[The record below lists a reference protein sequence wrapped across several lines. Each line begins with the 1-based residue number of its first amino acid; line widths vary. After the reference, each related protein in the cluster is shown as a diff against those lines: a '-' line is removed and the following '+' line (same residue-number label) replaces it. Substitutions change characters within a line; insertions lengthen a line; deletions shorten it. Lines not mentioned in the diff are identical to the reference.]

1 MKDWHMLI
9 VVLIVMLTP
18 FLPLILKG
26 KCPKCGKRKLE
37 TSEENTNASPNPFIA
52 YLSCTACNAKFLREK
67 SGPLQPL
74 PDDQPAESI
83 QV

>member
-18 FLPLILKG
+18 FLPFVLKG
-26 KCPKCGKRKLE
+26 KCPRCGKRKLE
-37 TSEENTNASPNPFIA
+37 GVEPAAGASANPYIA
-52 YLSCTACNAKFLREK
+52 YFNCAACQAQFVREK
-67 SGPLQPL
+67 SGPMQPV
-74 PDDQPAESI
+74 PNEQPVEST